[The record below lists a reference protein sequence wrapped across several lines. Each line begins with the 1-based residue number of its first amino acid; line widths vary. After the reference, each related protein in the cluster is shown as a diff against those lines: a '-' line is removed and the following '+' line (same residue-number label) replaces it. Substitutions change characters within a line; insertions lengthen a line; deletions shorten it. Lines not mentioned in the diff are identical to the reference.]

1 MQYTVSFSSDLS
13 SMSEEFTW
21 NKQWLRLVTT
31 TQHNVGQIMHSI
43 TVLGYLKKLIQRKH
57 LFETDN
63 LVELRY
69 SA

>member
-1 MQYTVSFSSDLS
+1 
-13 SMSEEFTW
+13 MSEEFTW
-21 NKQWLRLVTT
+21 KKQWLRLVTT